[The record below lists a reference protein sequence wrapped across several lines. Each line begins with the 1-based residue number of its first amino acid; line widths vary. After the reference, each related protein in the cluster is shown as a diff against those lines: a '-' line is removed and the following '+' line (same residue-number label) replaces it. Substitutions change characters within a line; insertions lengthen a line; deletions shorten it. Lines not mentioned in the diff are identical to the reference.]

1 MEIVIKW
8 HHEESVKESH
18 ETEKDIINMGNR
30 ELRTK

>member
-18 ETEKDIINMGNR
+18 ETEKDINMGNR